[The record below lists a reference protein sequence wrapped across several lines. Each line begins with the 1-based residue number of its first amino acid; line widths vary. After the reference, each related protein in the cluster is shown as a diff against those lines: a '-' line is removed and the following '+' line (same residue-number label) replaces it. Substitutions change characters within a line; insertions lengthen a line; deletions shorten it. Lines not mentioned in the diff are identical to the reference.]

1 MCGGSTLMSDKTA
14 SNKNVKNETGFEKIE
29 KAELKRIEI
38 SQLPKEIPNFKNSF
52 ESKDSV
58 IKNGSQTGLKQACKK
73 AVCKK
78 THFCPKSKTLPIIWV

>member
-1 MCGGSTLMSDKTA
+1 MSDKTA

-58 IKNGSQTGLKQACKK
+58 IKKMAHRLD
-73 AVCKK
+73 
-78 THFCPKSKTLPIIWV
+78 

>member
-1 MCGGSTLMSDKTA
+1 MSDKTA

-58 IKNGSQTGLKQACKK
+58 IKKWLTDWIKTGVQK

>member
-1 MCGGSTLMSDKTA
+1 MSDKTA

-52 ESKDSV
+52 D
-58 IKNGSQTGLKQACKK
+58 KK
-73 AVCKK
+73 MA
-78 THFCPKSKTLPIIWV
+78 HRLD